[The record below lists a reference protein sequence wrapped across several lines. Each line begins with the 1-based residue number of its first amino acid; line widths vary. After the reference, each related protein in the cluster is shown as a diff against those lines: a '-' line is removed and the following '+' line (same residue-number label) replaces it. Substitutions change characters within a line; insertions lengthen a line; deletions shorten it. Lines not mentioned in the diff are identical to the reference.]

1 MTETIITRE
10 KLENLITGPRA
21 MEAIGRALVGLYN
34 RQTADEQELETTSHD
49 NGVGFTGV
57 DGKIGA
63 SMAKFYIRTGVLSQK
78 QIAFWQ
84 KRDRRGITRLGKYHR
99 QLNEIAV
106 EKQGSR
112 VN

>member
-1 MTETIITRE
+1 MANVIVTRE

-21 MEAIGRALVGLYN
+21 MEAIGKALIGLYN
-34 RQTADEQELETTSHD
+34 RQTADEQQRETTTHE

-63 SMAKFYIRTGVLSQK
+63 SMAKFYMRTGVLSQK

-84 KRDRRGITRLGKYHR
+84 KRDRRGITRIGKYHR

-106 EKQGSR
+106 EKQGSKL
-112 VN
+112 N